1 MRDAGPSMVRIGGL
15 LGLVALGWM
24 VAAEPVPAAPT
35 EPDAWIDS
43 TLTMAADAWNAV
55 VDPDSEIEYTLPTLE
70 DWEAFWTETQ
80 LALASSDDTLL
91 TRMNAD
97 VHASLAWLDQTPGME
112 SLADWLRQRVDYFEA
127 ASETAASPD
136 APAEAPSP
144 PPTTT
149 RPAARP
155 SPSPA
160 PSRSTAGSPP
170 RAVGRHDVAS
180 RPGAPRPWPHTVRP
194 REKPAVPATTHA
206 LAGRARRVD
215 YWRKRLADRKVP
227 AERAKVVPQLK
238 RIFREE
244 GVPADLVWMAE
255 AESTLNPKARS
266 PAGATGLFQFMP
278 STARRFGLKLRP
290 RDERLE
296 PDKSARAAARYLK
309 ELNGRY
315 GDWSLAL
322 AAYNAGEG
330 TVGKALKRAG
340 GGGFEE
346 VAPHL
351 PSETQMYVP
360 KVMATIELREGRP
373 FRPSA

>member
-1 MRDAGPSMVRIGGL
+1 MTTAAQTVARGGL
-15 LGLVALGWM
+15 WCLVVLAGLVPGR
-24 VAAEPVPAAPT
+24 VGAAADDSEG
-35 EPDAWIDS
+35 WIDS
-43 TLTMAADAWNAV
+43 TLTAVADRWNAV
-55 VDPDSEIEYTLPTLE
+55 FDPNGELEYALPTRD
-70 DWEAFWTETQ
+70 DWDQFWTATQ
-80 LALASSDDTLL
+80 LALVSTDDTLL
-91 TRMNAD
+91 MSMDGD
-97 VHASLAWLDQTPGME
+97 VQASLAWLDQTAGME
-112 SLADWLRQRVDYFEA
+112 PLADWLRQRVDYFEA
-127 ASETAASPD
+127 ALDTAT
-136 APAEAPSP
+136 PAVGA

-149 RPAARP
+149 RP
-155 SPSPA
+155 PA
-160 PSRSTAGSPP
+160 PRVPPPP
-170 RAVGRHDVAS
+170 RPTVAAS
-180 RPGAPRPWPHTVRP
+180 RPAPATRVNAGRPSAPRTWPRTVKP
-194 REKPAVPATTHA
+194 REKPEAPAATHA
-206 LAGRARRVD
+206 LAAKARRVD
-215 YWRKRLADRKVP
+215 YWRERLADRKVP
-227 AERAKVVPQLK
+227 AERVGVVPGLK

-278 STARRFGLKLRP
+278 ATARRFGLKLKP

-373 FRPSA
+373 FRPSV